1 MSAPTPKKKRRI
13 RIRNIIIIIVVI
25 LVAAR
30 ILLPYVVLH
39 YGNKTLANMEGYYG
53 HIDDITISL
62 YRGAYTIHK
71 FYINKV
77 DSATTEQT
85 PFISSEII
93 DLSVEWRALFKGR
106 IVGELE
112 FTTPKV
118 LFTKDKVEP
127 EQIQKDTTDFKEI
140 LDDFMPLKI
149 NRFEV
154 NQGEIHYIDETS
166 SPKLDLFLDQAYIL
180 AQNLSTVQDTS
191 DLPSRIGANAK
202 VYGGTIT
209 LDVKLNALDNIFD
222 MSAELKDMNLPEFNE
237 FFQAYASM
245 DVSEGTFG
253 LFTEIA
259 SKQGKWVGY
268 VKPVINDL
276 KVIGP
281 EDKDDSFWNKVW
293 EVIVGGAGLILK
305 NPPKDQIASKI
316 PIEGDLQGTDVST
329 WYAII
334 QLLRNAFVQALYPAI
349 DNEISL
355 ATLNREME
363 DSSKNFFQRVFSKPD
378 KEKEKKN

>member
-1 MSAPTPKKKRRI
+1 MSAPTSKKKRRI
-13 RIRNIIIIIVVI
+13 RKRNILITIILLLVV
-25 LVAAR
+25 AR
-30 ILLPYVVLH
+30 ILLPFIVLH
-39 YGNKTLANMEGYYG
+39 YGNKTLANMDGYYG

-85 PFISSEII
+85 PFISSEMI

-112 FTTPKV
+112 FSKPKV

-127 EQIQKDTTDFKEI
+127 EDVQKDTSDFKDI

-154 NQGEIHYIDETS
+154 NQGAIHYIDENS
-166 SPKLDLFLDQAYIL
+166 SPKVDLFLDQAHIL
-180 AQNLSTVQDTS
+180 AQNLSSVQDTS
-191 DLPSRIGANAK
+191 LLPSKVDATAN
-202 VYGGTIT
+202 VYGGQ
-209 LDVKLNALDNIFD
+209 LFLHVRLNPLDNIFD
-222 MSAELKDMNLPEFNE
+222 LSAELKDTKLPEFNE
-237 FFQAYASM
+237 FFQAYANM
-245 DVSEGTFG
+245 DVSKGTFG
-253 LFTEIA
+253 LYTEIA
-259 SKQGKWVGY
+259 SKKGKWVGY

-281 EDKDDSFWNKVW
+281 EDKDDKFWNKVW
-293 EVIVGGAGLILK
+293 EVIVGAGGLILK
-305 NPPKDQIASKI
+305 NPSKDQVATKI
-316 PIEGDLQGTDVST
+316 PIEGDLKGTEVST

-349 DNEISL
+349 DNEINL
-355 ATLNREME
+355 ATLNKKME

-378 KEKEKKN
+378 KEKQKKN

>member
-1 MSAPTPKKKRRI
+1 MNAPSHKKKRRI
-13 RIRNIIIIIVVI
+13 RKRNVLITIVLLLVI
-25 LVAAR
+25 AR
-30 ILLPYVVLH
+30 ILLPYIVLH
-39 YGNKTLANMEGYYG
+39 YGNKTLANMDGYYG
-53 HIDDITISL
+53 RIDDITISL

-77 DSATTEQT
+77 DSATAEQT

-93 DLSVEWRALFKGR
+93 DLSVEWSALFKGR

-112 FTTPKV
+112 FTQPKV

-127 EQIQKDTTDFKEI
+127 DDVQKDTSDFRDL

-166 SPKLDLFLDQAYIL
+166 SPRLDLFLDKAHIL
-180 AQNLSTVQDTS
+180 AQNLSSVQDTAL
-191 DLPSRIGANAK
+191 LPARVDASAHM
-202 VYGGTIT
+202 YGGTIN
-209 LDVKLNALDNIFD
+209 LNVKLNPLKDIFD

-245 DVSEGTFG
+245 DVSKGTFG

-259 SKQGKWVGY
+259 SKEGKWVGY

-293 EVIVGGAGLILK
+293 EVIVGAGGLILK
-305 NPPKDQIASKI
+305 NPPKDQIATKI
-316 PIEGDLQGTDVST
+316 PIEGNYQGTSIST
-329 WYAII
+329 WYAIV

-355 ATLNREME
+355 ATLNKHLE
-363 DSSKNFFQRVFSKPD
+363 DSSKNFFQRVFSKPEED
-378 KEKEKKN
+378 KKKKQ

>member
-1 MSAPTPKKKRRI
+1 MTSATPKKKRKI
-13 RIRNIIIIIVVI
+13 RKRNILITIIVI
-25 LVAAR
+25 LIAAR

-39 YGNKTLANMEGYYG
+39 YGNKALANMDGYYG

-93 DLSVEWRALFKGR
+93 DLSVEWSALFKGR

-127 EQIQKDTTDFKEI
+127 EDIQKDTSDFKDI
-140 LDDFMPLKI
+140 LKDFMPLKI

-154 NQGEIHYIDETS
+154 SQGEIHYIDQTS
-166 SPKLDLFLDQAYIL
+166 SPKLDLFLDQAHIL
-180 AQNLSTVQDTS
+180 AQNLSSVQDTS
-191 DLPSRIGANAK
+191 LLPSKVDASAN
-202 VYGGTIT
+202 VYGG
-209 LDVKLNALDNIFD
+209 KLNLNVRMNPLENIFD
-222 MSAELKDMNLPEFNE
+222 LSAELNDTKLTEFNE
-237 FFQAYASM
+237 FFQAYANM
-245 DVSEGTFG
+245 DVSKGTFG
-253 LFTEIA
+253 LYTEIA

-281 EDKDDSFWNKVW
+281 EDKDDNFWNKVW
-293 EVIVGGAGLILK
+293 EVIVGGGGLILK
-305 NPPKDQIASKI
+305 NPSKDQVATKI
-316 PIEGDLQGTDVST
+316 PIEGDMKGTDVST

-355 ATLNREME
+355 ATLNKNLE
-363 DSSKNFFQRVFSKPD
+363 DSNKNFFQRVFSKPD
-378 KEKEKKN
+378 EDKQKKN

>member
-1 MSAPTPKKKRRI
+1 MNSPTTKNKRKI
-13 RIRNIIIIIVVI
+13 RKRNILFTIIVVLI
-25 LVAAR
+25 TAR
-30 ILLPYVVLH
+30 ILLPYIVLH
-39 YGNKTLANMEGYYG
+39 YGNKTLANMDGYYG
-53 HIDDITISL
+53 QIDDITISL

-77 DSATTEQT
+77 DSTTSEQT
-85 PFISSEII
+85 PFIASEII
-93 DLSVEWRALFKGR
+93 DLSVEWRALFNGK

-112 FTTPKV
+112 FTRPKV

-127 EQIQKDTTDFKEI
+127 DDIQKDTSDFKEI
-140 LDDFMPLKI
+140 LNDFMPLKI

-154 NQGEIHYIDETS
+154 KQGEIHYMDENS

-180 AQNLSTVQDTS
+180 AQNLSSVQDTAI
-191 DLPSRIGANAK
+191 LPALVDANAN
-202 VYGGTIT
+202 VYGGK
-209 LDVKLNALDNIFD
+209 LDLKVRLNPLENIFD
-222 MSAELKDMNLPEFNE
+222 MSAELKNTNLPEFNE
-237 FFQAYASM
+237 FFQAYANI
-245 DVSEGTFG
+245 DVSKGTFG

-293 EVIVGGAGLILK
+293 EVIVGTGGLILK
-305 NPPKDQIASKI
+305 NPSKDQIATKI
-316 PIEGDLQGTDVST
+316 PIEGNLEGTAVST

-355 ATLNREME
+355 ATLNKNQE
-363 DSSKNFFQRVFSKPD
+363 DSNKNFFQRVFSKPD
-378 KEKEKKN
+378 DEKQQKN